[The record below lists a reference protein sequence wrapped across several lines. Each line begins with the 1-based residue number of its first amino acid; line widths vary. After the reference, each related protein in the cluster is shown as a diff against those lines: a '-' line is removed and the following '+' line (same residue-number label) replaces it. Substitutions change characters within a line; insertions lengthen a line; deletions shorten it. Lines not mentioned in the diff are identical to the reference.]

1 MDVRRGHDR
10 AVGEELDAGIAAV
23 TGALAVMMEQ
33 LDAGL
38 AWSAGLQ
45 VIVRADP
52 RDEVSFGGAVK
63 GLVAEADDHAAV
75 VREDAVMA
83 IAREAPAR
91 VDRGRPRRAF
101 ILAEY
106 HQATPLVGILAEE
119 AGELLTVGRTKDE
132 GLTGIFTGDFGD
144 DARLGPRE
152 TAVGGNRLERHQR
165 GLVGAARA
173 AVVEAQGAAILKSDH
188 AAERHHAGEV
198 ERRHFFPCLALVL
211 AHDARHPRATALL
224 AKGGGEDPETG
235 FPGRIDNAVNTRAV
249 LVGRESLRQGGIE
262 SRPGQAT
269 IIAAGH
275 WAGGATVVDA
285 PDREDRLAVRHQ
297 QRRRVALVKR
307 RRARGHD
314 HLAFLLSRKIDQ
326 RQVRLLFGCDQGG

>member
-23 TGALAVMMEQ
+23 AGALSVMMEQ

-75 VREDAVMA
+75 GRKDAVMT

-91 VDRGRPRRAF
+91 IDRGRPRRAF
-101 ILAEY
+101 VLAEH
-106 HQATPLVGILAEE
+106 HQATALVGILAEE
-119 AGELLTVGRTKDE
+119 AGELLAVGRTEDE
-132 GLTGIFTGDFGD
+132 GLAGILTGDFRD
-144 DARLGPRE
+144 DAGLGPRE
-152 TAVGGNRLERHQR
+152 ATVGGDCLERHQR
-165 GLVGAARA
+165 GLIGATWA
-173 AVVEAQGAAILKSDH
+173 AMVETEGAAILKSDH

-198 ERRHFFPCLALVL
+198 KRRHFFPCLALVL
-211 AHDARHPRATALL
+211 AHDARHPRATAL
-224 AKGGGEDPETG
+224 AESSGEDPETG
-235 FPGRIDNAVNTRAV
+235 FTGWIDDAINARAV
-249 LVGRESLRQGGIE
+249 LVGREALW
-262 SRPGQAT
+262 QAGVEACPRFAP
-269 IIAAGH
+269 IIAPSH
-275 WAGGATVVDA
+275 RAGGATVIDA

-297 QRRRVALVKR
+297 QGRRMALVKR

-314 HLAFLLSRKIDQ
+314 HLAFLLS
-326 RQVRLLFGCDQGG
+326 